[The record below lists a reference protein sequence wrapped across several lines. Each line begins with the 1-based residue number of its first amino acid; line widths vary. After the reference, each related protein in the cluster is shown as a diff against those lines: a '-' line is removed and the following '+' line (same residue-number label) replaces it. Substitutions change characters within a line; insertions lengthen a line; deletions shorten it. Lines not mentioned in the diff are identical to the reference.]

1 MYKTT
6 DIDVRHAPDMLAF
19 CNDALAVAIVPTLAA
34 CFQIE
39 ESDMEVDDLFVV
51 KYQDAKNG
59 ADGHD
64 QESRVALAPHRDDS
78 VLSFVIP
85 LNTMGRTLLVVAL
98 SLSIGSRVHSWRR
111 RRTLEPLWHFAGC
124 RGMQGGASPA
134 ARGTFWPGLSSAGGC
149 ARRQRNYSQGDENAG
164 RNQIRAVLAGCAKS
178 MGCQR

>member
-51 KYQDAKNG
+51 KYQYAKNG

-85 LNTMGRTLLVVAL
+85 LNTMGEDFADGGTEFVDWQPSPLVAAPPLAVRAVAL
-98 SLSIGSRVHSWRR
+98 SSLV
-111 RRTLEPLWHFAGC
+111 
-124 RGMQGGASPA
+124 
-134 ARGTFWPGLSSAGGC
+134 
-149 ARRQRNYSQGDENAG
+149 
-164 RNQIRAVLAGCAKS
+164 
-178 MGCQR
+178 